1 MEVTLFPLLSS
12 SPLLRI
18 IKELA
23 EDVLMT
29 PEQGDE
35 RTRFLAA
42 AGMSCT
48 ARHPCL
54 ISRHEHAL
62 YCLMPSLFLFLSSTV
77 FLPLSLSLYLYAVF
91 ESLMETALEENRR
104 MNSDRAEAMLVR
116 AYNMYRHP
124 LLISL
129 QTEAAAAALADP
141 SSVSP
146 TMFKGT
152 HPSIDACVQI
162 TYDSYTLYSE
172 RTEQSDC
179 LRLLQ
184 GIHPGPY
191 Y

>member
-1 MEVTLFPLLSS
+1 
-12 SPLLRI
+12 
-18 IKELA
+18 
-23 EDVLMT
+23 MT

-48 ARHPCL
+48 ALYPCP
-54 ISRHEHAL
+54 ISIHEYAL
-62 YCLMPSLFLFLSSTV
+62 YFLMPSLFLFLSSTV
-77 FLPLSLSLYLYAVF
+77 FLSLSLSLYLSLHFSLYLYAVF

-152 HPSIDACVQI
+152 HPCMHAN
-162 TYDSYTLYSE
+162 
-172 RTEQSDC
+172 
-179 LRLLQ
+179 
-184 GIHPGPY
+184 HF
-191 Y
+191 